1 MAKGK
6 ETPRQK
12 MIGMMYL
19 VLTAMLALNVS
30 KEVLDAFILV
40 DDGLVTTTKNFADK
54 NEGLYDRFN
63 IAYEQNPEK
72 VGDWRD
78 KAEEVRAHSNE
89 LYDFIFECKAEI
101 LSKKDQDAVGQ
112 DEVIWNE
119 VKSKQNTDF
128 PAEVM
133 IVRNRGAELKEK
145 IEEHRDYLLS
155 MVEDKER
162 YANTVEAIEGAL
174 STEIPDIDLEF
185 NKFKK
190 VEPSWESTYFEHL
203 PLASVITILSKMQGD
218 VRNAEAEMINFLL
231 GQVDAGAIPFNAIRA
246 VVIPNS
252 NYVFR
257 GQEYRAEVFLAAY
270 DSTKMPE
277 VKLSDGTML
286 DVEEGK
292 GIYSTTPNS
301 TGERTWGGIIQ
312 LEHEGNVISRPF
324 EAHYQVSEPNA
335 TISATG
341 MNVFYRGIPNPVEIS
356 AGGVPES
363 SVQAT
368 ISSGHNIRKLRSG
381 EYEVRPGVQGDKATV
396 SVYANVDGSRRLMN
410 RMDFRVFNLP
420 TPDARVQGVRGSEGN
435 LTVGR
440 LSQLQVVEAVAEDF
454 VFEVD
459 YEVTGFRVAF
469 QGSGNIWSYSE
480 SNGNKFTSEQK
491 AIFRQ
496 LKPGQRIMIERIR
509 ATGPDGVT
517 RPLNNITITV
527 I

>member
-1 MAKGK
+1 
-6 ETPRQK
+6 

-40 DDGLVTTTKNFADK
+40 DDGLVTTTRNFADK
-54 NEGLYDRFN
+54 NQGLYDRFN

-78 KAEEVRAHSNE
+78 KAEQVRTHSNE
-89 LYDFIFECKAEI
+89 MYDFLFECKAEI
-101 LSKKDQDAVGQ
+101 LNEKDKDAVG
-112 DEVIWNE
+112 DGEVIWNE
-119 VKSKQNTDF
+119 VNSKQNTDF

-133 IVRNRGAELKEK
+133 IVRKRGEELKAK
-145 IEEHRDYLLS
+145 IEEHRNFLLS
-155 MVEDKER
+155 MVDDKEK
-162 YANTVEAIEGAL
+162 YATTIESLESIL
-174 STEIPDIDLEF
+174 STEIPDIDLEY

-218 VRNAEAEMINFLL
+218 VRNAEAEMLNFLL

-277 VKLSDGTML
+277 VKLNDGTTL

-292 GIYSTTPNS
+292 GIYTITPNT
-301 TGERTWGGIIQ
+301 TGERTWGGTIQ

-324 EAHYQVSEPNA
+324 QAHYQVSESNA
-335 TISATG
+335 TIAATG
-341 MNVFYRGIPNPVEIS
+341 MNVFYRGIPNPVAIS

-368 ISSGHNIRKLRSG
+368 ISSGHNIRKLRAG
-381 EYEVRPGVQGDKATV
+381 EYEVKPGVQGDKATV
-396 SVYANVDGSRRLMN
+396 SVYADVDGTRRLMN
-410 RMDFRVFNLP
+410 KMDFRVFNLP
-420 TPDARVQGVRGSEGN
+420 TPDARVEGIRGSEGN
-435 LTVGR
+435 MTVGK
-440 LSQLQVVEAVAEDF
+440 LSQLQIVEAVAEDF

-459 YEVTGFRVAF
+459 YTVVSFQVAF
-469 QGSGNIWSYSE
+469 QGAGNIWSYEASDSE
-480 SNGNKFTSEQK
+480 RFTNDQK

-496 LKPGQRIMIERIR
+496 LKTGQRVMIEKIK
-509 ATGPDGVT
+509 ATGPDGVI
-517 RPLNNITITV
+517 RPLNNITIT
-527 I
+527 II

>member
-1 MAKGK
+1 
-6 ETPRQK
+6 
-12 MIGMMYL
+12 
-19 VLTAMLALNVS
+19 
-30 KEVLDAFILV
+30 
-40 DDGLVTTTKNFADK
+40 
-54 NEGLYDRFN
+54 
-63 IAYEQNPEK
+63 
-72 VGDWRD
+72 
-78 KAEEVRAHSNE
+78 
-89 LYDFIFECKAEI
+89 
-101 LSKKDQDAVGQ
+101 
-112 DEVIWNE
+112 
-119 VKSKQNTDF
+119 
-128 PAEVM
+128 
-133 IVRNRGAELKEK
+133 
-145 IEEHRDYLLS
+145 
-155 MVEDKER
+155 
-162 YANTVEAIEGAL
+162 
-174 STEIPDIDLEF
+174 
-185 NKFKK
+185 
-190 VEPSWESTYFEHL
+190 
-203 PLASVITILSKMQGD
+203 
-218 VRNAEAEMINFLL
+218 MINFLL

-277 VKLSDGTML
+277 VKLNDGTML

-292 GIYSTTPNS
+292 GIFSTTPNS
-301 TGERTWGGIIQ
+301 LGERTWGGIIQ

-324 EAHYQVSEPNA
+324 EAKYQVSEPNA

-381 EYEVRPGVQGDKATV
+381 EYEVRPGVQGDNATV
-396 SVYANVDGSRRLMN
+396 SVYANVDGTRRLMN

-420 TPDARVQGVRGSEGN
+420 TPDARVAGVRGSEGN

-440 LSQLQVVEAVAEDF
+440 LSQLQVVEAVADDF

-459 YEVTGFRVAF
+459 YEVTEFRVAF
-469 QGSGNIWSYSE
+469 QGSGNIWSYSNSE
-480 SNGNKFTSEQK
+480 SDRFTSEQK
-491 AIFRQ
+491 NIFRQ
-496 LKPGQRIMIERIR
+496 LKPGQRVMIERIR

-517 RPLNNITITV
+517 RSLNNITITV